1 MVHRPVIASRLAAG
15 AGVAA
20 LVLAVAV
27 PALAHVTIEPPA
39 VAPGSYA
46 TVAFR
51 VPNERPDHSTVKVRV
66 KLPEDTP
73 IGSVS
78 IRPTP
83 GWTATVEKFRP
94 TPTPGATGSQLVEAV
109 STITWEGGRIGP
121 DEFQDFEVAMGPIP
135 TGVEHLYF
143 PTLQTYDGGEEVAW
157 IEKPSNGQEPS
168 LPAPS
173 LQVTDDPAA
182 VIAARDAH
190 GGAVVQPSAT
200 GGTTKASTAPSVVA
214 AAGAAATAAA
224 TSSDGTSTALASVGL
239 GVAVVAFGL
248 ALAAL
253 VIARRGA
260 APAPAGDDDGRRGG
274 SALK

>member
-1 MVHRPVIASRLAAG
+1 MVHRPTIAARLSAALAAG
-15 AGVAA
+15 
-20 LVLAVAV
+20 LVLVTVLAA
-27 PALAHVTIEPPA
+27 PALAHVTVEPPA
-39 VAPGSYA
+39 VAPGSFA

-51 VPNERPDHSTVKVRV
+51 VPNERPDHGTVKVRV

-73 IGSVS
+73 IASVS
-78 IRPTP
+78 LRQTP

-94 TPTPGATGSQLVEAV
+94 TASAGTGNQPIEAV

-121 DEFQDFEVAMGPIP
+121 DEFQDFEVSMGPIP
-135 TGVEHLYF
+135 TGVDRLYF
-143 PTLQTYDGGEEVAW
+143 PTIQIYDGGEEVAW
-157 IEKPSNGQEPS
+157 IEKPTNGQEPS

-173 LQVTDDPAA
+173 LQVTADPAA

-190 GGAVVQPSAT
+190 GAAVAPEGATATSA
-200 GGTTKASTAPSVVA
+200 KASTAPSVVA
-214 AAGAAATAAA
+214 AATPAVAA
-224 TSSDGTSTALASVGL
+224 SSDSTSTALASVGL

-260 APAPAGDDDGRRGG
+260 APAPAPSGGGASPRSG

>member
-1 MVHRPVIASRLAAG
+1 MVHRPVIAARLLAG
-15 AGVAA
+15 ATGALALLVAVAA
-20 LVLAVAV
+20 

-39 VAPGSYA
+39 VAPGSFA

-51 VPNERPDHSTVKVRV
+51 VPNERPDHGTVKVRV

-73 IGSVS
+73 IASVS
-78 IRPTP
+78 LRQTP

-94 TPTPGATGSQLVEAV
+94 PATAGSQLVEAV

-121 DEFQDFEVAMGPIP
+121 DEFQDFEVSMGPIP
-135 TGVEHLYF
+135 SGVDRLYF
-143 PTLQTYDGGEEVAW
+143 PTIQIYDGGEEVAW
-157 IEKPSNGQEPS
+157 IEKPKDGQEAS

-173 LQVTDDPAA
+173 LQVTEDPAA

-190 GGAVVQPSAT
+190 GGAVTASSST
-200 GGTTKASTAPSVVA
+200 GGTTKASSAPSVVA
-214 AAGAAATAAA
+214 AAGAGAAA
-224 TSSDGTSTALASVGL
+224 ASSSDSTSTALASVAL
-239 GVAVVAFGL
+239 GVGVVAFAL
-248 ALAAL
+248 ALAAV

-260 APAPAGDDDGRRGG
+260 SPEPDGGRAAAPRSG

>member
-1 MVHRPVIASRLAAG
+1 MVHQPVTAARLG

-20 LVLAVAV
+20 ALALVVLLAT
-27 PALAHVTIEPPA
+27 PARAHVTIEPPA

-51 VPNERPDHSTVKVRV
+51 VPNERPDHGTVKVRV

-94 TPTPGATGSQLVEAV
+94 QVAPGATGSQLVEAV

-135 TGVEHLYF
+135 TGVDRLYF
-143 PTLQTYDGGEEVAW
+143 PTIQIYDGGEEVAW
-157 IEKPSNGQEPS
+157 IEKPTNGQEAS

-173 LQVTDDPAA
+173 LQVTADPAA

-190 GGAVVQPSAT
+190 GGAVTSEASTGTSA
-200 GGTTKASTAPSVVA
+200 KASTAPSVVA
-214 AAGAAATAAA
+214 AGGATPAVAASAD
-224 TSSDGTSTALASVGL
+224 STSTALASVGL

-260 APAPAGDDDGRRGG
+260 SASGPDAGAAPRSG